1 MREGFGLPVLEAMV
15 QGTPV
20 VTSRDTSTEEAAGG
34 AAILVD
40 PLDVESIRAGIE
52 EALRR
57 ADELAAAG
65 RARAAAATWRATA
78 ELTAAAYGEVS
89 R

>member
-1 MREGFGLPVLEAMV
+1 MA

-20 VTSRDTSTEEAAGG
+20 VTSAGTSTEEAAGG
-34 AAILVD
+34 AAVLVD
-40 PLDVESIRAGIE
+40 PLDVESIAAGIT

-57 ADELAAAG
+57 GDELAAAG

-78 ELTAAAYGEVS
+78 DATLAAYREVAG
-89 R
+89 